1 MAFPLV
7 VVGSVDIVDCRG
19 VHIVFLLGDVV
30 GDRMLS
36 VRIVLWGEGGQR
48 HISDA
53 EECGIPYLG
62 SHERGFLL

>member
-48 HISDA
+48 HISYA
-53 EECGIPYLG
+53 EE
-62 SHERGFLL
+62 